1 MVHVNYLRG
10 NDKKPTKSKVSQ
22 AAPKKISI
30 IHDLHIKIFITYLGI
45 NLLYCLPTRK
55 I

>member
-10 NDKKPTKSKVSQ
+10 NAKKPTKSKISQ
-22 AAPKKISI
+22 ATPGMISI
-30 IHDLHIKIFITYLGI
+30 IHDLHIKIFISYLGI
-45 NLLYCLPTRK
+45 NLLYCLPTRQ

>member
-1 MVHVNYLRG
+1 MVYVNYLRG
-10 NDKKPTKSKVSQ
+10 NGKKLTKSKVSQ
-22 AAPKKISI
+22 VVLGKIGI
-30 IHDLHIKIFITYLGI
+30 VHYLHIEMFITYLGI